1 MKDDLQPGIII
12 EANILAPSV
21 ESAQREAETRNAA
34 KRQAERQA
42 KMDAWQ
48 DPEAMMYRKALHE
61 KGAMESLWAMRRDGE
76 CAVDRDVPIP
86 PDSEL
91 PAHMRGQAP
100 STVRAYLRGSA
111 DWKAKVEAHAKAAE
125 GKAAIREKYPEMF
138 GIDFGAVRREGSD
151 IAFEKVRTGAK
162 VRIRS
167 DGEYSKGSPQDRPAP
182 RPGVI
187 ARFFAGIKDAFEEL

>member
-1 MKDDLQPGIII
+1 MKEDLTPGIIA
-12 EANILAPSV
+12 ESNALAPSV

-48 DPEAMMYRKALHE
+48 DPEAMAYRKAVHE
-61 KGAMESLWAMRRDGE
+61 KGAIESLWDLRANGQ
-76 CAVDRDVPIP
+76 CAVDINVPIP

-91 PAHMRGQAP
+91 PPHMRGQQP
-100 STVRAYLRGSA
+100 STVRAFLRDNG
-111 DWKAKVEAHAKAAE
+111 DWKKKVEAHCKANE

-138 GIDFGAVRREGSD
+138 GIDFIALRRDGGD
-151 IAFEKVRTGAK
+151 IDFEKVRDGLK
-162 VRIRS
+162 VKIRS

>member
-1 MKDDLQPGIII
+1 MKDDLQPGIIA

-42 KMDAWQ
+42 KFDAWK
-48 DPEAMMYRKALHE
+48 DPEVMAYRKAVHE
-61 KGAMESLWAMRRDGE
+61 KGAIESLWGMRATGE
-76 CAVDRDVPIP
+76 CAADRDVPIP

-91 PAHMRGQAP
+91 PKHMRGQAP
-100 STVRAYLRGSA
+100 STVRAFLRGSA
-111 DWKAKVEAHAKAAE
+111 AWEAKVDAHKKAVEAKALA
-125 GKAAIREKYPEMF
+125 REKYPEMF
-138 GIDFGAVRREGSD
+138 GLDFARIRRDMSVQFGDEH
-151 IAFEKVRTGAK
+151 KVRTGAK
-162 VRIRS
+162 IKIS
-167 DGEYSKGSPQDRPAP
+167 GDEFTKAEARPAP